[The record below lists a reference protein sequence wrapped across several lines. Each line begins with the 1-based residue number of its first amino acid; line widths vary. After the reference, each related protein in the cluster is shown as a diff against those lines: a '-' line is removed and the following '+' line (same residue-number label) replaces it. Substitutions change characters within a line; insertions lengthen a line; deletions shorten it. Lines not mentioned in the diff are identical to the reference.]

1 MKKALAG
8 AGLMVALSHCST
20 RQANLRATADGAPLV
35 DASAP
40 VRNPGAASEPLS
52 PPLDASRSDA
62 TNVDAAPPRCAPPA
76 GPFEAFFR
84 VGSTQRYRII
94 DTVDA
99 HSTDGAR
106 ERTTLEATFR
116 VTAVDCDDG
125 AWVANGSWAVEG
137 DTAIATRL
145 PDEWRLTGG
154 VLTETAGGAS
164 FADAKMAKPK
174 GAPCHV
180 TSDRGPY
187 GKTLRRV
194 CIDRAGLV
202 SVREENMHGP
212 RVLEVTRR

>member
-1 MKKALAG
+1 MA
-8 AGLMVALSHCST
+8 VLSHCST
-20 RQANLRATADGAPLV
+20 RQGNLRATADGAPLV

-76 GPFEAFFR
+76 GPFEPFFR
-84 VGSTQRYRII
+84 VGSTQRYRLT
-94 DTVDA
+94 DTVDT

-116 VTAVDCDDG
+116 VTAVECDDG
-125 AWVANGSWAVEG
+125 ALVASGSWAVEG
-137 DTAIATRL
+137 DTALATRL
-145 PDEWRLTGG
+145 PDEWRLAGG
-154 VLTETAGGAS
+154 VLTEAAGGAS
-164 FADAKMAKPK
+164 FSEATMAKPK

-180 TSDRGPY
+180 TTDRGPY

-194 CIDRAGLV
+194 CIDQSGLV
-202 SVREENMHGP
+202 SVREENLHGP
-212 RVLEVTRR
+212 RVFEVKRR

>member
-1 MKKALAG
+1 M
-8 AGLMVALSHCST
+8 
-20 RQANLRATADGAPLV
+20 RATADGAPLV
-35 DASAP
+35 DASAA
-40 VRNPGAASEPLS
+40 VRDAGAASEPL
-52 PPLDASRSDA
+52 DASRSVA
-62 TNVDAAPPRCAPPA
+62 TSVDAASRCAPPA
-76 GPFEAFFR
+76 GPLEGFLR
-84 VGSTQRYRII
+84 VGSTHRYRLT
-94 DTVDA
+94 DTVDT

-137 DTAIATRL
+137 DTALATRL
-145 PDEWRLTGG
+145 PDEWRLAGG

-164 FADAKMAKPK
+164 FSEAKMAKPK

-194 CIDRAGLV
+194 CIDQSGLV
-202 SVREENMHGP
+202 SVREENLHGP
-212 RVLEVTRR
+212 RVFEVKRR